1 MTMRRDSAA
10 VLSLL
15 VTLLLCIPTCK
26 ADLHR
31 VQQLQHANPFIWHK
45 TNLSDASAP
54 SLQFADLQRQSA
66 THHNGSGTR
75 TGGPSE
81 LQHAQSCTGTNGVST
96 YASSRWHER
105 ALSKH
110 STAGKHKALWPL
122 DSRDWW
128 AFGTAI
134 VAIFVAAGGG
144 IGGGGVLV
152 PLFASVL
159 GQS

>member
-1 MTMRRDSAA
+1 MRPAA
-10 VLSLL
+10 ALLSLL
-15 VTLLLCIPTCK
+15 ATLLCCIPNCK
-26 ADLHR
+26 ADLRTVQHVHR
-31 VQQLQHANPFIWHK
+31 YHADPFTWRDAI
-45 TNLSDASAP
+45 LSDASGS
-54 SLQFADLQRQSA
+54 SLQYADLQQQSA
-66 THHNGSGTR
+66 NRHNYS
-75 TGGPSE
+75 GGPPE
-81 LQHAQSCTGTNGVST
+81 LQDVQSCSGTNGVST
-96 YASSRWHER
+96 YASSRWQEA

-110 STAGKHKALWPL
+110 PTPGKHKALWPL

-128 AFGTAI
+128 AFGTAV